1 MVYIF
6 LANGLEDIEAIATI
20 DICRR
25 AEIEVKTVSITGSLD
40 VETAHGIKLKAD
52 MEFGFC
58 DFSDAT
64 MLVLPGGLPG
74 AQYLNDHEGL
84 REVILS
90 HYQKGTYLAAICA
103 APMVYGNL
111 GLLEGKNAT
120 CYPGFE
126 KYLAGAEYTAAQAEH
141 DGQFITGKGPGATFD
156 FAYKIVE
163 ILRNKETADALRSG
177 MMYKCAE

>member
-1 MVYIF
+1 
-6 LANGLEDIEAIATI
+6 
-20 DICRR
+20 
-25 AEIEVKTVSITGSLD
+25 
-40 VETAHGIKLKAD
+40 
-52 MEFGFC
+52 
-58 DFSDAT
+58 
-64 MLVLPGGLPG
+64 
-74 AQYLNDHEGL
+74 
-84 REVILS
+84 
-90 HYQKGTYLAAICA
+90 
-103 APMVYGNL
+103 MVYGNL

>member
-25 AEIEVKTVSITGSLD
+25 AEIEVKTVSIAGSLD

-90 HYQKGTYLAAICA
+90 HYEKGTYLAAICA
-103 APMVYGNL
+103 APMVYVNL

-126 KYLAGAEYTAAQAEH
+126 KYLEGAEIVTTPVVTDGNCTTAIGMGAAVAFGAELVKLMK
-141 DGQFITGKGPGATFD
+141 DA
-156 FAYKIVE
+156 
-163 ILRNKETADALRSG
+163 ETAKMILA
-177 MMYKCAE
+177 AIHA